1 MLDDESAT
9 PAMREIVDILREQAA
24 WLRALAMPSLR
35 ATVQNAFEGDGERR
49 AFEASDGTR
58 TGRDIADLVGASPA
72 SVSRWWKKWRS
83 LGIAIEVAPRRT
95 SHLISLSDLGLAPRP
110 QSTPTSQD
118 PDEGGL
124 RHDA

>member
-1 MLDDESAT
+1 MLDDQSAT
-9 PAMREIVDILREQAA
+9 PAMREVLEILREQAA

-35 ATVQNAFEGDGERR
+35 ATVQKAFESEGERR

-58 TGRDIADLVGASPA
+58 TGREIADLVGASPA

-83 LGIAIEVAPRRT
+83 LGIATEVAPRRT
-95 SHLISLSDLGLAPRP
+95 SHLVSLSDLGLALRP
-110 QSTPTSQD
+110 QSSPTSQD
-118 PDEGGL
+118 PDEGPL

>member
-1 MLDDESAT
+1 MLDDQSAK
-9 PAMREIVDILREQAA
+9 PAMLEVLGVLREQAA

-35 ATVQNAFEGDGERR
+35 PTVQKAVESEGERR

-72 SVSRWWKKWRS
+72 SVSRWWKKWWS

-95 SHLISLSDLGLAPRP
+95 SHLVSLSDLGLALKP
-110 QSTPTSQD
+110 QSGPTGSD
-118 PDEGGL
+118 LDEGPL